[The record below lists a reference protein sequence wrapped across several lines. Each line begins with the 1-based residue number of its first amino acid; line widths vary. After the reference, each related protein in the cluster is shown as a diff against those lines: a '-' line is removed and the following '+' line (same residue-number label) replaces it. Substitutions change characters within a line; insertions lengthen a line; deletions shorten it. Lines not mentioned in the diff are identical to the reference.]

1 MAQEPIARVTLV
13 EYPCRGRAHDHLLS
27 NSGVVSTSW
36 KWAPG
41 RNSISS
47 HRTLYF
53 LALAINKSVAH
64 TNKQRHLLCCLFVYK
79 IHILLDLC
87 YVKQSFYPYLLMLC
101 SRQTWLCLKVASI
114 YLLDAALVL
123 LILCSPT

>member
-41 RNSISS
+41 RSSISS
-47 HRTLYF
+47 FRTLNF
-53 LALAINKSVAH
+53 LALAVNKSVVH
-64 TNKQRHLLCCLFVYK
+64 RYKQRHILCCLFMYK
-79 IHILLDLC
+79 KHIMLERY
-87 YVKQSFYPYLLMLC
+87 YVKQLF
-101 SRQTWLCLKVASI
+101 
-114 YLLDAALVL
+114 
-123 LILCSPT
+123 